1 MSETI
6 LSVSELAVRYG
17 DRVVLDGAGVVIHA
31 DDRVGMV
38 GRNGSGKSTFLKIAA
53 GAMEPDSGNVVR
65 RRDLITGYL
74 PQVFDLADNETV
86 HQNILEGAR
95 YVLDLIKEYENTP
108 ADSDHSGELL
118 SRIEHAD
125 GWNIEH
131 RTKSLITHLHAP
143 DADRITGTLSGG
155 EKRRVALCRALLA
168 QPDFLILDEPTNH
181 LDTESI
187 EWLEEFL
194 RKYPGAVLFVTH
206 DRYFLDRISTRIVE
220 VARGKFFAHEGNY
233 TDYLVAKA
241 EREAIEETQER
252 GRQKFLKSEL
262 EWIRKGPRARRT
274 KSQDRIDR
282 FYETAAIA
290 APEKEMDVDLIIP
303 PAPKL
308 ANRIIELKDVTA
320 EIGGRVLFSG
330 LNLSLESGSRIG
342 IVGRNGLGKTTLL
355 RIILGDLAPA
365 HGTVETGAR
374 TKVNY
379 IDQGRLLLDDS
390 KTIFQEV
397 GENSEHVKLGEETIT
412 LRAYLRRFLFN
423 EDRINTRIELL
434 SGGER
439 SRVILA
445 KILKRGGNV
454 LILDEPTNDLDLATL
469 RLLEE
474 ALIAFG
480 GVVLVVSHDRY
491 FLNRICTGILA
502 FEGEGRVTQHVGNYE
517 YYTEKRG
524 TLDAVPKPAAVPPK
538 TVPKEEPRPRKLT
551 YKESREI
558 ETIENDV
565 LEAETAVSDLETMFA
580 APDFYQKHGDQ
591 WEKLDAQLKAARH
604 KVARLYARWEELEKL
619 RALAGTAGGV

>member
-6 LSVSELAVRYG
+6 LSVSEIAVRYG
-17 DRVVLDGAGVVIHA
+17 DRVVLDGAAVVIHA

-38 GRNGSGKSTFLKIAA
+38 GRNGTGKSTFLRIAA
-53 GAMEPDSGNVVR
+53 GSMEPDSGKVVL

-74 PQVFDLADNETV
+74 PQVFDLADKETV

-95 YVLDLIKEYENTP
+95 HILDMVREYEHTP
-108 ADSDHSGELL
+108 ADSSHSGELL
-118 SRIEHAD
+118 GRIEHAD

-131 RTKSLITHLHAP
+131 RTKSLIAHLHAP
-143 DADRITGTLSGG
+143 DPDRIVGTLSGG

-194 RKYPGAVLFVTH
+194 KKYPGAVLFVTH

-220 VARGKFFAHEGNY
+220 VSRGKLFAHEGNY
-233 TDYLVAKA
+233 TDYLAAKA
-241 EREAIEETQER
+241 ERESIEENQER

-262 EWIRKGPRARRT
+262 EWIRRGPRARRT

-290 APEKEMDVDLIIP
+290 APEKELDVDLIIP

-308 ANRIIELKDVTA
+308 ANRVVELKDVTA
-320 EIGGRVLFSG
+320 EIGGRILFSG
-330 LNLSLESGSRIG
+330 LNLSLEAGSRIG

-355 RIILGDLAPA
+355 RVILGDLAPV

-374 TKVNY
+374 TKINY
-379 IDQGRLLLDDS
+379 IDQGRLLLDDT

-397 GENSEHVKLGEETIT
+397 GENSEHVRLGEETIT

-423 EDRINTRIELL
+423 EDRINTRIEQL

-491 FLNRICTGILA
+491 FLNRICTGIIA
-502 FEGEGRVTQHVGNYE
+502 FEGEGRVAQFVGNYD
-517 YYTEKRG
+517 YYVEKRG
-524 TLDAVPKPAAVPPK
+524 PADVRPKSGDDSPKPPAMI
-538 TVPKEEPRPRKLT
+538 EQQPRKLS

-558 ETIENDV
+558 ETIEADI
-565 LEAETAVSDLETMFA
+565 LDAETLVSELETMFA

-591 WEKLDAQLKAARH
+591 LEKLDAELKAARH
-604 KVARLYARWEELEKL
+604 KVASLYARWEELEKI
-619 RALAGTAGGV
+619 RALAAASGNP